1 MKIAFIDVT
10 ATVSYGGIQ
19 VAVWQLANALTD
31 FGHEVTVFG
40 GDGAIRPDLGER
52 KVAIRTFPFTSRE
65 RALDFG
71 NRFRRL
77 WERWSF
83 ARSARHAVA
92 EGDFDWVILTKPFDF
107 FWPRLLGPGS
117 RTRFAFMSG
126 GTSFFKG
133 DRFLANKIDAW
144 FACSYF
150 NAWQI
155 GAHFKRFP
163 QVMYN
168 GVDIEHFR
176 PVQRD
181 PQRRAAIGVAEGDVL
196 FTFAGRL
203 VGWKG
208 MAIAIRALSEP
219 ALKDLPVRLMIIGDG
234 EDKPGL
240 VELAARL
247 GVTKRVIFQG
257 AVPHKELPGWYA
269 LSDAGV
275 FPSIADEAFGITI
288 AEAMAC
294 GLPVIGSHIGGIPE
308 VIGNEGSSGLLVPA
322 ADPAALATAMAH
334 LAGDVDWRQRLGRS
348 ARQRIECQ
356 FTWSQS
362 AERLLNGLVR

>member
-19 VAVWQLANALTD
+19 VAIWQLACALTD
-31 FGHEVTVFG
+31 LGHEVTVFG
-40 GDGAIRPDLGER
+40 GDGTIRPDLGGR
-52 KVAIRTFPFTSRE
+52 QVAIQTFPFTPRE
-65 RALDFG
+65 RVVDLG

-92 EGDFDWVILTKPFDF
+92 AGDFDWVILTKPFDF
-107 FWPRLLGPGS
+107 FWPRLLGPAS

-133 DRFLANKIDAW
+133 DRFLAKKIDAW
-144 FACSYF
+144 LACSHF

-163 QVMYN
+163 RVMYN
-168 GVDIEHFR
+168 GVDIAHFR
-176 PVQRD
+176 PGERD
-181 PQRRAAIGVAEGDVL
+181 PQRRAAIGVAGGDVL
-196 FTFAGRL
+196 FAFAGRL

-208 MAIAIRALSEP
+208 MAIAIRALAEP
-219 ALKDLPVRLMIIGDG
+219 ALKDLPVRLLIIGDG
-234 EDKPGL
+234 GDKPGL
-240 VELAARL
+240 IELAARL
-247 GVTKRVIFQG
+247 GVTDRVIFQG
-257 AVPHKELPGWYA
+257 AVPHKDLPGWYA

-308 VIGNEGSSGLLVPA
+308 VIGNEECAGLLVPA
-322 ADPAALATAMAH
+322 ADPAALAEAMAR
-334 LAGDVDWRQRLGRS
+334 LAQDAALRLRLGAA
-348 ARQRIECQ
+348 ARRRIEER
-356 FTWSQS
+356 FTWRQS
-362 AERLLNGLVR
+362 AERLLKGLAA